1 MQIRRVVSK
10 LLALNLTPKLL
21 ASSALVLLCS
31 SAYCETTAKPVTP
44 KLYTIEEFSKHP
56 EINTMSLSPD
66 GKTLAILAPLG
77 DYKTTLIFIEVATMK
92 PLVRLDDSGE
102 RILGDIDWVN
112 NERVVGT
119 VVKKFGGFAKPT
131 PTGELIGV
139 NLDGKKK
146 EFLYGSVGTQAV
158 GSHIKSRAQDDG
170 YAVLHDGLVDD
181 PKNAL
186 IEIYHYSSEG
196 SFTELHRMDEYSGR
210 HRKIERAPVRN
221 GRFTID
227 NAGNARLV
235 SSQDAQGINHV
246 FQKVANEWQEIHV
259 DGQRSADVL
268 PISFSRDDQTF
279 YALKYPANGPA
290 SLVRVDA
297 KTLISTTLYKPKFA
311 TPFGVLSTADGKDIY
326 AVSTADNGIETI
338 EIIDEKASEAQ
349 AWRQFSK
356 ALPGQLVY
364 PLSYSRDGSTAL
376 YSVRSSTN
384 SGEYYLFNT
393 VNHKA
398 NFLFARDTWL
408 DPSMLSATQVIT
420 VKARDGLML
429 QGYLTLPIGK
439 TPKNLPL
446 VVMPHGGPHGIRDD
460 ANYDPWVQVLAN
472 AGYAVLKVNFRGSG
486 GYGRNFEIAGYGQ
499 WGRKMQ
505 DDLTDATNWAVAEG
519 YADKDR
525 LAIAGASYGGYAA
538 LMGAVR
544 EPALYKAIISYV
556 GVSDLE
562 LMYTRG
568 DIEDSS
574 FGENYLARVIGKDS
588 GVLKQNSPVNFAEK
602 FQAPVLIIT
611 GGQDQRVPVVHGKN
625 MRDAL
630 EAANKSVEYFEASDE
645 MHGFYKEKNVTEG
658 YRRMLAFLDK
668 ALAKK

>member
-1 MQIRRVVSK
+1 MQIKISVSR
-10 LLALNLTPKLL
+10 LF
-21 ASSALVLLCS
+21 ASKFLIPSALVLLS
-31 SAYCETTAKPVTP
+31 SAAFCETGSKPVTAKP
-44 KLYTIEEFSKHP
+44 YTIEEFSKHH
-56 EINTMSLSPD
+56 EIDTLKLSPD

-77 DYKTTLIFIEVATMK
+77 DYKTTLIFVDVPTMK
-92 PLVRLDDSGE
+92 PLIRLDDSGE

-119 VVKKFGGFAKPT
+119 VVKKFGGFAVPA

-139 NLDGKKK
+139 NRDGKKK
-146 EFLYGSVGTQAV
+146 EFLYGSEGSKAV
-158 GSHIKSRAQDDG
+158 GSHITSRAQDDG
-170 YAVLHDGLVDD
+170 YAVLYDGLVDD

-186 IEIYHYSSEG
+186 IEIYSDSSEG

-210 HRKIERAPVRN
+210 HHKIERAPVRN
-221 GRFTID
+221 GDFTID

-235 SSQDAQGINHV
+235 DSQDSHGVNHV
-246 FQKVANEWQEIHV
+246 FRKIDNQWQEIQV
-259 DGQRSADVL
+259 DGDSAADIA
-268 PISFSRDDQTF
+268 PISFSRDDSAF
-279 YALKYPANGPA
+279 YALKYPTKGPA

-297 KTLISTTLYKPKFA
+297 QTLKSTTLYKPKFA
-311 TPFGVLSTADGKDIY
+311 TPLGVLSTADGKDIY
-326 AVSTADNGIETI
+326 AVLSADDGMESVV
-338 EIIDEKASEAQ
+338 IIDEKAKEAQ
-349 AWRQFSK
+349 AWRQFS
-356 ALPGQLVY
+356 ASFPGQLVY
-364 PLSYSRDGSTAL
+364 PISYSLDGATAL
-376 YSVRSSTN
+376 YNVRSPTN
-384 SGEYYLFNT
+384 SGEYYLFDT
-393 VNHKA
+393 ASHKA

-408 DPSMLSATQVIT
+408 DPSLLSPTKPIM

-460 ANYDPWVQVLAN
+460 ARYDAWVQVLAN

-486 GYGRNFEIAGYGQ
+486 GYGRDFEIAGYGQ

-505 DDLTDATNWAVAEG
+505 DDLTDATQWAVAQG
-519 YADKDR
+519 YADKNR

-544 EPALYKAIISYV
+544 EPELYKAIISYV

-568 DIEDSS
+568 DIEDSTT
-574 FGENYLARVIGKDS
+574 GENYLARVIGKDTT
-588 GVLKQNSPVNFAEK
+588 VLKQNSPVNFADK

-611 GGQDQRVPVVHGKN
+611 GGQDRRVPVVHGKN

-630 EAANKSVEYFEASDE
+630 VAAGKSVEYFEVTDE
-645 MHGFYKEKNVTEG
+645 MHGFYKEKNVAEG

>member
-1 MQIRRVVSK
+1 MQIRFVVPK
-10 LLALNLTPKLL
+10 LFASSVLALL
-21 ASSALVLLCS
+21 SS
-31 SAYCETTAKPVTP
+31 SAYCETAAKPVAP
-44 KLYTIEEFSKHP
+44 KPYTIEEFSKHP
-56 EINTMSLSPD
+56 EIDAMKLSPD

-77 DYKTTLIFIEVATMK
+77 DYKTTLIFIDVTTMK

-102 RILGDIDWVN
+102 RILGGIDWVN

-119 VVKKFGGFAKPT
+119 VVKKFGGFAEPT

-139 NLDGKKK
+139 NRDGKKK
-146 EFLYGSVGTQAV
+146 EFLYGSAGAQAV
-158 GSHIKSRAQDDG
+158 GSHITSRAQDDG
-170 YAVLHDGLVDD
+170 FAVLHDGLADD

-186 IEIYHYSSEG
+186 IEIYNYSSEG

-221 GRFTID
+221 GNFTID
-227 NAGNARLV
+227 NKGNVRLV
-235 SSQDAQGINHV
+235 NSQDTQGLDHV
-246 FQKVANEWQEIHV
+246 FQKIADEWQEFHV
-259 DGQRSADVL
+259 DGSTSADLV
-268 PISFSRDDQTF
+268 PISFSRDDKAF
-279 YALKYPANGPA
+279 YAYKYSAKGPA

-297 KTLISTTLYKPKFA
+297 ETFISTTLYKPKLA
-311 TPFGVLSTADGKDIY
+311 TPFGVLSTADGRDIY
-326 AVSTADNGIETI
+326 AVVTADDGLENV
-338 EIIDEKASEAQ
+338 EIVDEKAKESQ
-349 AWRQFSK
+349 AWRRFSK
-356 ALPGQLVY
+356 SFPGQFVY
-364 PLSYSRDGSTAL
+364 PISYSRDGLTAL
-376 YSVRSSTN
+376 YSVSSPTN

-393 VNHKA
+393 TSGKA

-408 DPSMLSATQVIT
+408 DPSLLSATKAIM

-429 QGYLTLPIGK
+429 QGYLTLPIGRA
-439 TPKNLPL
+439 PKNLPL

-460 ANYDPWVQVLAN
+460 ASYDPWVQVLAN

-486 GYGRNFEIAGYGQ
+486 GYGRDFEIAGYGQ

-538 LMGAVR
+538 LMGGVR
-544 EPALYKAIISYV
+544 EPNLYKAIISYV

-562 LMYTRG
+562 MMYTRG
-568 DIEDSS
+568 NIEDSS

-611 GGQDQRVPVVHGKN
+611 GGQDPRVPVAHGKS

-630 EAANKSVEYFEASDE
+630 EAAGKSVEYFEVSDE
-645 MHGFYKEKNVTEG
+645 MHGFYKEKNVAEG

>member
-1 MQIRRVVSK
+1 MQIRLVV
-10 LLALNLTPKLL
+10 PKLF
-21 ASSALVLLCS
+21 AFSVLTLLSS
-31 SAYCETTAKPVTP
+31 SAYCETAAKPIAP
-44 KLYTIEEFSKHP
+44 KPYTIEEFSKHP
-56 EINTMSLSPD
+56 EIDAIKLSPD

-77 DYKTTLIFIEVATMK
+77 DYKTTLIFMDVATMK

-102 RILGDIDWVN
+102 RILGDIAWAN

-119 VVKKFGGFAKPT
+119 IVKKFGGFAEPA

-139 NLDGKKK
+139 NRDGTKK
-146 EFLYGSVGTQAV
+146 EFLYGSVGTQSV
-158 GSHIKSRAQDDG
+158 GSRIKSRAQDDG

-186 IEIYHYSSEG
+186 IEIYNYSSEG

-210 HRKIERAPVRN
+210 HRKVERAPVRN
-221 GRFTID
+221 GSFTID

-235 SSQDAQGINHV
+235 NGQDAQGVNHV
-246 FQKVANEWQEIHV
+246 FHKIDGEWQELHV
-259 DGQRSADVL
+259 DGARNVDML
-268 PISFSRDDQTF
+268 PIRFTRDNQAF
-279 YALKYPANGPA
+279 YGLKYPTKGPA

-311 TPFGVLSTADGKDIY
+311 TPLSILSTADGKDIY
-326 AVSTADNGIETI
+326 AVVAADDGMESV
-338 EIIDEKASEAQ
+338 EIVDEKAKESQ

-356 ALPGQLVY
+356 SFPGQFVY
-364 PLSYSRDGSTAL
+364 PISYSRDGSMAL
-376 YSVRSSTN
+376 YSVRSPTN

-393 VNHKA
+393 ASGKA

-408 DPSMLSATQVIT
+408 DPSLLSATKTIM

-429 QGYLTLPIGK
+429 QGYLTLPIGRAA
-439 TPKNLPL
+439 KNLPL
-446 VVMPHGGPHGIRDD
+446 VMMPHGGPHGIRDD
-460 ANYDPWVQVLAN
+460 ASYNPWVQVLAN
-472 AGYAVLKVNFRGSG
+472 AGYAVLKLNFRGSG
-486 GYGRNFEIAGYGQ
+486 GYGRDFEIAGYGQ

-562 LMYTRG
+562 MMYTRG

-588 GVLKQNSPVNFAEK
+588 GVLKQNSPVNFAAK

-611 GGQDQRVPVVHGKN
+611 GGQDKRVPVAHGKS

-630 EAANKSVEYFEASDE
+630 EAADKSVEYFEVSDE
-645 MHGFYKEKNVTEG
+645 MHGFYKEKNVAES